1 MVVTG
6 RLQVNNN
13 VSSTANPQHS
23 MNKNDVFL
31 MLRKGINEGE
41 FQFGERLPSE
51 RELASRFGVARG
63 TLREGLK
70 ELEKADLVERRQGSG
85 TYVTFSADN
94 ELPAIIENVRP
105 LELVDSRLALE
116 PHICRK
122 AVLHATDTDFRR
134 VEVMLRSME
143 KCEHDPLS
151 FSQGDEEFHL
161 LLAELS
167 GNRLMQWMAQSMS
180 GARSH
185 SQWGRVRTLT
195 LNPQIITTYN
205 KQHRAI
211 FNAIRARDPETA
223 ALHMKN
229 HILTARE
236 SLQKIAEV

>member
-1 MVVTG
+1 MNTVDPVDSPTAIASHTG
-6 RLQVNNN
+6 
-13 VSSTANPQHS
+13 AG

-31 MLRKGINEGE
+31 LLRKGINDGE
-41 FQFGERLPSE
+41 YQFGERLPAE
-51 RELASRFGVARG
+51 RQLASRFGVARG

-70 ELEKADLVERRQGSG
+70 ELEKSGFVERRQGSG
-85 TYVTFSADN
+85 TYVIFSADN

-122 AVLHATDTDFRR
+122 AVLHATDADFRR
-134 VEVMLRSME
+134 VEQMLRSME
-143 KCEHDPLS
+143 KCENNPAE
-151 FSQGDEEFHL
+151 FSAVDEEFHL

-195 LNPQIITTYN
+195 LNPQIIRTYN
-205 KQHRAI
+205 RQHRAI
-211 FNAIRARDPETA
+211 ADAIRAREPETA
-223 ALHMKN
+223 AMQMKN

-236 SLQKIAEV
+236 SLQNIAEV